1 MSEVHHIRVAGNS
14 LHAVVEG
21 AEDKPW
27 LTCLHTLA
35 GNLTIW
41 DELTPA
47 LGKDFRLLLLD
58 ARGHGQSTAETEAD
72 SLADLVADVAKIWDE
87 LGIRRSG
94 ILGISLGGM
103 TGVGLALTHPDR
115 VEKLVAADCRLDAPQ
130 FFVDMWAGRQK
141 QLKESGMEAVAEATL
156 PIWFSEKTRTERPQ
170 IVERA
175 RTIIGGT
182 SAPGYMGASRSLQ
195 KLDYKKRV
203 AEIACPTLYLVGE
216 LDGPHPKEMREF
228 AEMTPGAKFAEI
240 PGVAHMANMEAPD
253 AFAKIVLDF
262 LRSS

>member
-1 MSEVHHIRVAGNS
+1 MSEVHRVPVAGNS

-21 AEDKPW
+21 AEGRPW

-41 DELTPA
+41 DDLAPA
-47 LGKDFRLLLLD
+47 LARDFRLLLLD
-58 ARGHGQSTAETEAD
+58 ARGHGRSTAENEAD
-72 SLADLVADVAKIWDE
+72 SLADLVSDVAAIWDA
-87 LGIRRSG
+87 LGIDRSS

-130 FFVDMWAGRQK
+130 FFVDMWAGRQR
-141 QLKESGMEAVAEATL
+141 QLKESGMEAVAEGTL
-156 PIWFSEKTRTERPQ
+156 PIWFSERTRAERPEV
-170 IVERA
+170 VERA
-175 RTIIGGT
+175 RRIIVGT
-182 SAPGYMGASRSLQ
+182 SAPGYMGASRALQ
-195 KLDYKKRV
+195 KLDYKRRV
-203 AEIACPTLYLVGE
+203 GEMTCPTLYLVGE

-240 PGVAHMANMEAPD
+240 PGVAHMANMEAPE
-253 AFAKIVLDF
+253 AFAKIALDF
-262 LRSS
+262 LKS